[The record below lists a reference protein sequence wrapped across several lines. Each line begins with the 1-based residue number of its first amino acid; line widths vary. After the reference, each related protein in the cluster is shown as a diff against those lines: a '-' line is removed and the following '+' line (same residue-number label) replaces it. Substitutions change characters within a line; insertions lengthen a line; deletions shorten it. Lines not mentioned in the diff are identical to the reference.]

1 MSDYTNSGILF
12 PNDKRG
18 NEKAPDYTGKLNVG
32 GTEYR
37 LAAWINTG
45 EKGKYMS
52 LKVSELEPKAEPAP
66 AEKSKPPVDD
76 LDDLIPF

>member
-1 MSDYTNSGILF
+1 MTDYQDSGILF
-12 PNDKRG
+12 KNDKRG
-18 NEKAPDYTGKLNVG
+18 NEKAPDYSGKINVA

-52 LKVSELEPKAEPAP
+52 LKVSELERKSDPAP
-66 AEKSKPPVDD
+66 AAKPLTDELADD
-76 LDDLIPF
+76 IPF